1 MTRAQAHLPRLDNN
15 GEKKREKGRRVE
27 GLKKEEKDEPPLHKK
42 KKMSAPPPPP
52 FPTIFR
58 STLANKAFKLEF

>member
-42 KKMSAPPPPP
+42 K
-52 FPTIFR
+52 R
-58 STLANKAFKLEF
+58 R